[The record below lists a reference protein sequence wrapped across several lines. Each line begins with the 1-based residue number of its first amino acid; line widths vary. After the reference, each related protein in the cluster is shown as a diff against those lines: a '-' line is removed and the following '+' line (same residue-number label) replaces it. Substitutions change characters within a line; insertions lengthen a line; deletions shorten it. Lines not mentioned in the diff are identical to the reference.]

1 MVHPCEPGRWCNARW
16 HKQQPPSVPAALPC
30 MASSRKNW
38 QAAVQGAE
46 ITLAQKG
53 QMQLAT
59 THAKMCAAQAV
70 DLVHA
75 AAGTTAIRNAYRFQ
89 QYFRDAH
96 TMSQHGASAA
106 SRYASVGA
114 VMLGMESDWGFFAF

>member
-1 MVHPCEPGRWCNARW
+1 MVQRQVAQAAATLGAGR
-16 HKQQPPSVPAALPC
+16 
-30 MASSRKNW
+30 ASLYGTFQENW